1 MYLLQYCL
9 LMMLVIIGKYFYKNG
24 CGRWFKTSCQSNKRC
39 SSSRNASHNSAQA
52 LGIFVITYWILQ
64 RFGLRCLFLQ
74 TSYLRRNSNR
84 GLPIPHLGWILGD
97 CLPPDYEFRIKA
109 PKVQQVP
116 GSHNRVAGSC
126 IPIVIIVTI
135 ILLWPVTI
143 LSQRMPGQRTRQ
155 TGIETGRLYLSSSN
169 SKLCIEGMEAL
180 FLER

>member
-1 MYLLQYCL
+1 M
-9 LMMLVIIGKYFYKNG
+9 VS
-24 CGRWFKTSCQSNKRC
+24 T
-39 SSSRNASHNSAQA
+39 
-52 LGIFVITYWILQ
+52 V
-64 RFGLRCLFLQ
+64 
-74 TSYLRRNSNR
+74 
-84 GLPIPHLGWILGD
+84 
-97 CLPPDYEFRIKA
+97 RIKA

-135 ILLWPVTI
+135 ILLWPVTL